1 MASVA
6 GASRYLNSATIANR
20 QGTAP
25 SNPSLLSSASGLGD
39 SLLSAGRRIYGNN
52 GIGLSS
58 NARAYNQQFL
68 SQTRTGFNAVFGM
81 STAAMSSV
89 EIITQKINAIR
100 ASLPQSMI
108 AESLRG
114 KTIDEIV

>member
-1 MASVA
+1 
-6 GASRYLNSATIANR
+6 
-20 QGTAP
+20 
-25 SNPSLLSSASGLGD
+25 
-39 SLLSAGRRIYGNN
+39 
-52 GIGLSS
+52 
-58 NARAYNQQFL
+58 
-68 SQTRTGFNAVFGM
+68 VFGM